1 MKTVRTTTIVNT
13 ASAAETA
20 ALGER
25 IGRGLRGGET
35 IVLTGDIG
43 SGKTTFVKGLARGL
57 GCRETVQS
65 PTFLI
70 VSVYDCR
77 PPLRL
82 YHYDFY
88 RLEDP
93 GIMADQLLESTG
105 DPAAVNVLEW
115 SEIVSGVLPKNSA
128 LIRLSAVAGRDE
140 ARRLEFNL
148 PDGMSYLLRG
158 ERNQP

>member
-1 MKTVRTTTIVNT
+1 MKQTQPAGILTITTN
-13 ASAAETA
+13 SADESV

-25 IGRGLRGGET
+25 LGRNLKGGET
-35 IVLTGDIG
+35 LALIGDIG
-43 SGKTTFVKGLARGL
+43 SGKTTLVKGLARGL
-57 GCRETVQS
+57 GCRQAVQS

-93 GIMADQLLESTG
+93 GIMVDQLAESVA
-105 DPAAVNVLEW
+105 DSQAVNVLEW
-115 SEIVSGVLPKNSA
+115 PEIVDGVLP
-128 LIRLSAVAGRDE
+128 RLSAVVRLRAVGDN
-140 ARRLEFNL
+140 RRTLEFNIPGGL
-148 PDGMSYLLRG
+148 GYLT
-158 ERNQP
+158 ESVA